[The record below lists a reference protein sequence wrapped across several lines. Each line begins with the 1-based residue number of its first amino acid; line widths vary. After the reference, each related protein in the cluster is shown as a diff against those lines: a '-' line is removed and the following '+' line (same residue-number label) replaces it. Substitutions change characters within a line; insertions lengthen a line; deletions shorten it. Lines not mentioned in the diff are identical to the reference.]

1 MLLMDTIDFGIYRI
15 QKLKE
20 HLPDMYNPMRRKSYM
35 IVFSGSNGAIH
46 HMDNREFRLPPR
58 SVLFIGPDRI
68 SRFDEGLTEDTY
80 VLLFSSSFFGR
91 SSRDM
96 HFLQNSPLFNDH
108 GQNYFMTLP
117 EEGLAYANV
126 TVYLLYQ
133 ARNGIQE
140 QLNKDLAH
148 NTIEQILIMGSL
160 YAKHTSN
167 ASCKADLD
175 NYLVIQYKSLIAEHL
190 VEEKMV
196 RFYAD
201 RLNVSERRLN
211 KAAEVVTGNGAKDI
225 IIERV
230 MEEAKR
236 LLIHSEKSVKEIS
249 LDLGFSGEQNFSAFF
264 LKYADTRPTEFRKSR
279 GL

>member
-1 MLLMDTIDFGIYRI
+1 MDFGIYRV

-20 HLPDMYNPMRRKSYM
+20 HLPDMHSSLRRKCYM
-35 IVFSGSNGAIH
+35 IVFSGPNGAVH
-46 HMDNREFRLPPR
+46 HMDNREFPLPPH
-58 SVLFIGPDRI
+58 SVLFIGPDQV
-68 SRFDEGLTEDTY
+68 SRFDEGLTADTY

-108 GQNYFMTLP
+108 GQVYAMTLP
-117 EEGLAYANV
+117 QEGLGYANV

-133 ARNGIQE
+133 ARNGIKE

-160 YAKHTSN
+160 YAKNTSN
-167 ASCKADLD
+167 ASYKADLD
-175 NYLVIQYKSLIAEHL
+175 NYLVIQYKALIAEHL

-196 RFYAD
+196 KFYAD
-201 RLNVSERRLN
+201 RLHVSERRLN
-211 KAAEVVTGNGAKDI
+211 KAAETVTGIGAKDI

-230 MEEAKR
+230 MDEAKR

-264 LKYADTRPTEFRKSR
+264 LKYADARPTEFRKMR